1 MVVTKSDLFP
11 NDTMGL
17 ENKTVI
23 VTTILVGLIC
33 GFPYYYAVLLKYVLC
48 SKAGVKV
55 FPAVFFRKRRM

>member
-11 NDTMGL
+11 NETLGL

-23 VTTILVGLIC
+23 VTTILVGHSC
-33 GFPYYYAVLLKYVLC
+33 GFSYYYAVLLNYVLLD
-48 SKAGVKV
+48 KV